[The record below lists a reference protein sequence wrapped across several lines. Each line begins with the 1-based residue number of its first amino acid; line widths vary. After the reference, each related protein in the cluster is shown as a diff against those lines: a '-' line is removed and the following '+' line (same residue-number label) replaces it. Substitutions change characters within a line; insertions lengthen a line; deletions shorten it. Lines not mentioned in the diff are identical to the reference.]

1 MYQNLSQMH
10 RCTALRLGP
19 RVAIRFKQG
28 GVCRDLSWNDYRR
41 QADWAA
47 WGLAQLGIEPRDR
60 IAILSENRYEWLV
73 ADHAILSAGAISV
86 PLHAPL
92 SASQVEYQLEHSEA
106 RAVIV
111 NNQAQADKVFEVFDR
126 LPSLK
131 FVISFDSVKSP
142 AKIHTD
148 SWERIKH
155 LGRHAGEAFIQEC
168 ERREASLTRDDLA
181 TIIYTS
187 GTTGKPKGVML
198 THGNILTT
206 AESVCYMPSDPS
218 FLNVLLSWLPYSHVY
233 ARICDHYTTTLAGS
247 TVCLTSSIDTLIE
260 DLTTYQ
266 PTWLTAVPRFYE
278 KVWSKV
284 EALPDNLRTQQLR
297 RIFGR
302 QIVQLT
308 SGGAPLPRH
317 LCDGFD
323 KAGIPLLE
331 GYGMTETAAIVC
343 FNWLGSQRIGTVGR
357 QINSAE
363 LRIAEDGEILTRGP
377 HVMQGYWKD
386 PEATS
391 EAIVDGWLHT
401 GDVGTLDEDNFL
413 IITDRKKDLFITSG
427 GKNIAPSELERL
439 LVSDPYIEQAVVYG
453 DGRRFV
459 SALII
464 PNFELLARVDI
475 AGIDDFA
482 KVSTLEC
489 NHADYAQSD
498 FIELPAVLDFFED
511 RVNLLMESVSQPER
525 VKKFLLLARPFELAN
540 DELTA
545 TLKVR
550 RSFVIAKHEQSLAA
564 IYE

>member
-19 RVAIRFKQG
+19 RVAVRFKQN

-47 WGLAQLGIEPRDR
+47 WGLALLGIKPRDR

-126 LPSLK
+126 LPKLE

-142 AKIHTD
+142 AKVHTD
-148 SWERIKH
+148 TWERIKH
-155 LGRHAGEAFIQEC
+155 LGYHAGEEFVQEC

-206 AESVCYMPSDPS
+206 SEAVRYMPSDPS
-218 FLNVLLSWLPYSHVY
+218 FLKVLLSWLPYSHVY
-233 ARICDHYTTTLAGS
+233 ARVCDHYITTLAGS
-247 TVCLTSSIDTLIE
+247 TVCLAGSIDTLLE

-284 EALPDNLRTQQLR
+284 EALPDDLRTQQLQ

-302 QIVQLT
+302 NIIQLT
-308 SGGAPLPRH
+308 SGGAPLQRNV
-317 LCDGFD
+317 CDGFD

-331 GYGMTETAAIVC
+331 GYGMTETAAIVS
-343 FNWLGSQRIGTVGR
+343 FNWIGSQRIGTVGR
-357 QINSAE
+357 QIDSAE
-363 LRIAEDGEILTRGP
+363 LQIAEDGEILTRGP

-386 PEATS
+386 SKATS
-391 EAIVDGWLHT
+391 ESIVDGWLHT
-401 GDVGTLDEDNFL
+401 GDVGTLDEDGFL
-413 IITDRKKDLFITSG
+413 NITDRKKDLIITSG

-459 SALII
+459 SALLV
-464 PNFELLARVDI
+464 PNFELLATVDI
-475 AGIDDFA
+475 AGIEDIA
-482 KVSTLEC
+482 RVSASGS
-489 NHADYAQSD
+489 NHADCAEND
-498 FIELPAVLDFFED
+498 FIELPEVLDLFKD
-511 RVNLLMESVSQPER
+511 RVNSLMESVSQPER
-525 VKKFLLLARPFELAN
+525 VKKFLLLARPFEMAN
-540 DELTA
+540 DELTT

-550 RSFVIAKHEQSLAA
+550 RNFVIAKHKQSLTAL
-564 IYE
+564 YE